1 MCGKLSLQRTLVAE
15 KSFSTTVSMVKT
27 APANL
32 LHDDPDDD
40 GDVDADDVD
49 DDVDADVDADADDA
63 DADADAV

>member
-32 LHDDPDDD
+32 LHDDPDDGCD
-40 GDVDADDVD
+40 ADADDVD
-49 DDVDADVDADADDA
+49 DDVDGAVDDNVDAGADDA
-63 DADADAV
+63 GAV